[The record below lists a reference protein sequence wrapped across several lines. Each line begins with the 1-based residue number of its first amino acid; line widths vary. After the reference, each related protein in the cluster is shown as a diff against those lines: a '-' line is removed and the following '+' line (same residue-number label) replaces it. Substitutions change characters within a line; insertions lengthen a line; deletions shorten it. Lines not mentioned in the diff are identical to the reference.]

1 MSIMYNL
8 EREKGV
14 EEKGGSRG
22 RGSIFQVI
30 KHCGVIVVTFNYL
43 YFIERI
49 LFKLH
54 FDNDMNN
61 GNFNSYNFYGNT
73 ICVNKLSQFIV
84 LSMCNKQLLRLK
96 QGQNPLEC
104 KSKL

>member
-14 EEKGGSRG
+14 EEKGGPRG

-54 FDNDMNN
+54 FDNDRNN
-61 GNFNSYNFYGNT
+61 GNSNSYNFYGNWKNYT
-73 ICVNKLSQFIV
+73 AKYLC
-84 LSMCNKQLLRLK
+84 LK
-96 QGQNPLEC
+96 I
-104 KSKL
+104 KSIHNIDDV

>member
-14 EEKGGSRG
+14 EEKGGPRG
-22 RGSIFQVI
+22 RESIFQVI

-49 LFKLH
+49 VFKLY
-54 FDNDMNN
+54 FVNDMNHD
-61 GNFNSYNFYGNT
+61 NFMEIERIILQN
-73 ICVNKLSQFIV
+73 ICVYK
-84 LSMCNKQLLRLK
+84 
-96 QGQNPLEC
+96 
-104 KSKL
+104 